1 MAHDDKEGRIW
12 LNPQAWSILGG
23 AASSDQIA
31 KMLPQ
36 VDEQLTTP
44 YGVVMFGPPF
54 TAMREDV
61 GRVTQKYPGQGENGS
76 VYNHA
81 AAFYAWA
88 LYGIDEVDRA
98 YNTLRA
104 MIPGPDEED
113 LIRRGQL
120 PIFIPN
126 YYRGGHGIEHLD
138 RTTGRS
144 SQLFNTGTVSW
155 AYRCFIEGLCGL
167 RGVREGLKIAPKM
180 PSAWDGMKVRREFRG
195 AVFDVQIKR
204 GDVKDAKVVVDGQG
218 VEGDV
223 IKNVSAGKTYKVLV
237 EVPRAKKTGTNGTM
251 SNGTKT
257 NGVGANG
264 AK

>member
-1 MAHDDKEGRIW
+1 
-12 LNPQAWSILGG
+12 
-23 AASSDQIA
+23 
-31 KMLPQ
+31 
-36 VDEQLTTP
+36 
-44 YGVVMFGPPF
+44 MFGPPF

-98 YNTLRA
+98 YTTLRA

-113 LIRRGQL
+113 LVRRGQL

-126 YYRGGHGIEHLD
+126 YYRGGYGIKHLD
-138 RTTGRS
+138 RTAGRS

-155 AYRCFIEGLCGL
+155 VYRCFIEGLCGL

-180 PSAWDGMKVRREFRG
+180 PSDWDQMKVRREFRG
-195 AVFDVQIKR
+195 AVFNVQIKR
-204 GDVKDAKVVVDGQG
+204 GDVKDVKVVVDGEE
-218 VEGDV
+218 VEGCV
-223 IKNVSAGKTYKVLV
+223 VKNVTAGKTYEVLV
-237 EVPRAKKTGTNGTM
+237 EVPRAKKNAVNGTGSNGVRTNGGLTNGSATNGNGTNGT
-251 SNGTKT
+251 K
-257 NGVGANG
+257 
-264 AK
+264 